1 MQIEPFALE
10 RWQSEWE
17 NLVKHNLSESGV
29 HRMSVQELLGP
40 GQADEI
46 LSQGLSYGYSNGSEA
61 LRAAITSQYPGAK
74 PEQVVVTNGSAEA
87 NFISAWR
94 VVEPGDEVV
103 MVLPNYMQL
112 HGLFNAFGAKVVPVH
127 LREVDGWALDLD
139 QLRRSVNSKTRLV
152 ALCNPNN
159 PTGAI
164 LSEAEMASVVEVVSR
179 YGCWLLAD
187 EVYRGAEREGP
198 ETRTFWGRYDRLF
211 ATCGLSKAYGLPG
224 LRIGWAVSPRETAG
238 ELWARKD
245 YTSIFPSILSDMLA
259 RKALGMRD
267 RILER
272 TRGILRANWPGMA
285 AWLARNGHVV
295 SAVSSKAGAF
305 VYARYN
311 LRISS
316 TELITRLKDEEDVLI
331 VSGDQFGM
339 DGFIR
344 IGYGNEPED
353 LQAAL
358 GRLTAFLER
367 HASARAGTDPAAG
380 WIAAARS
387 RRSRHPR
394 AT

>member
-1 MQIEPFALE
+1 MQIQPFALE

-29 HRMSVQELLGP
+29 HRMSVQDLLGP
-40 GQADEI
+40 GQAPEV
-46 LSQGLSYGYSNGSEA
+46 LSQGLSYGYSNGSNA
-61 LRAAITSQYPGAK
+61 LRAAITAQYPGAT

-94 VVEPGDEVV
+94 VIEPGDEVV

-112 HGLFNAFGAKVVPVH
+112 HGLFQAFGARVVPVL
-127 LREVDGWALDLD
+127 LREGEGWALDLD
-139 QLRRSVNSKTRLV
+139 LLRRAVNPKTRV
-152 ALCNPNN
+152 IAVCNPNN

-164 LSEAEMASVVEVVSR
+164 LTEAEMTGVVDTAARHGS
-179 YGCWLLAD
+179 WLLAD

-224 LRIGWAVSPRETAG
+224 LRIGWVVGPRETAG

-245 YTSIFPSILSDMLA
+245 YTSIFPGIISDLLA
-259 RKALGMRD
+259 QKALEMRD

-285 AWLARNGHVV
+285 EWLGRNRHVLTV
-295 SAVSSKAGAF
+295 VPSKAGAI

-311 LRISS
+311 LKMSS
-316 TELITRLKDEEDVLI
+316 TELISRLKDEEDVLI
-331 VSGDQFGM
+331 VAGDHFGM

-344 IGYGNEPED
+344 IGYGNEPAD
-353 LQAAL
+353 LRAAL
-358 GRLTAFLER
+358 ARLTTFLER
-367 HASARAGTDPAAG
+367 HAK
-380 WIAAARS
+380 
-387 RRSRHPR
+387 
-394 AT
+394 

>member
-40 GQADEI
+40 GEADEV
-46 LSQGLSYGYSNGSEA
+46 LSQGLSYGYSNGSDA
-61 LRAAITSQYPGAK
+61 LRAAITAQYPGAR

-112 HGLFNAFGAKVVPVH
+112 HGLFHAFGAKVVGVQLH
-127 LREVDGWALDLD
+127 EANGWALDVD
-139 QLRRSVNSKTRLV
+139 ELRRAVNPKTRLISV
-152 ALCNPNN
+152 CNPNN

-164 LSEAEMASVVEVVSR
+164 LSEAEMQGVVAAAARHGS
-179 YGCWLLAD
+179 WLLAD

-198 ETRTFWGRYDRLF
+198 ETPTFWGRYERLF

-224 LRIGWAVSPRETAG
+224 LRIGWAVSPLETAG

-245 YTSIFPSILSDMLA
+245 YTSIFPSILSDLLA
-259 RKALGMRD
+259 QKALGMRD

-272 TRGILRANWPGMA
+272 TRGILRANWPGMET
-285 AWLARNGHVV
+285 WLARNRHVLTV
-295 SAVSSKAGAF
+295 VPSKAGAI

-311 LRISS
+311 LKMPS
-316 TELITRLKDEEDVLI
+316 TELIALLKDEEDVLI
-331 VSGDQFGM
+331 VSGTHFGM
-339 DGFIR
+339 DGFVR
-344 IGYGNEPED
+344 IGYGNEPAD

-358 GRLTAFLER
+358 ARLTAFLER
-367 HASARAGTDPAAG
+367 HAS
-380 WIAAARS
+380 
-387 RRSRHPR
+387 
-394 AT
+394 